1 MHFLINCIILLYYH
15 NIFKSININIFSFN
29 RIIIDRLLYTKYI
42 LSKDLYYVNF
52 TNQKLIDF
60 LNKLQFKLKS
70 TQSGMSKC
78 SFIFQL

>member
-1 MHFLINCIILLYYH
+1 MHCLINCIYYH

-29 RIIIDRLLYTKYI
+29 QIIIDRLLYTKYI
-42 LSKDLYYVNF
+42 LSKDLHYVNF
-52 TNQKLIDF
+52 TNRKLIDF